1 MQFPFS
7 FWGANYSPI
16 SPTSATCVAWWDP
29 TNNASITLSSGKASQ
44 WNDLTGNGNN
54 LIQATSTKQ
63 FTPTAAAINGKQAML
78 CNQSL
83 NNMHGSGA
91 LSTGQL
97 TSFSMWAVVY
107 ASSLAQ
113 YNGIIGSDG
122 VTGNM
127 FLEIGGGANQLDVWI
142 AGVGAV
148 GSTGSATIT
157 TSTLYWVAMTYS
169 SGTLTVYINNVQK
182 GTGTPSSRTLGNNYG
197 VGGDPLNSNNF
208 NGWSG
213 YLGDCAIYNGVLST
227 ADLTNL
233 YNKFIVPKWG

>member
-7 FWGANYSPI
+7 FWGSNYSPI

-29 TNNASITLSSGKASQ
+29 TNNSSITLSSGKASQ
-44 WNDLTGNGNN
+44 WNDLSGNGNT
-54 LIQATSTKQ
+54 LIQTTSTKQ

-107 ASSLAQ
+107 GTSLAQ
-113 YNGIIGSDG
+113 YNGIIGSNG
-122 VTGNM
+122 VTGNLL
-127 FLEIGGGANQLDVWI
+127 LEIGPSANQLDTWI
-142 AGVGAV
+142 YGVGSVAP
-148 GSTGSATIT
+148 TGAATIT
-157 TSTLYWVAMTYS
+157 TNTLYWVAMTYS
-169 SGTLTVYINNVQK
+169 SGALAVYINNVQK
-182 GTGTPSSRTLGNNYG
+182 STSTTASRTLGNNYG
-197 VGGDPLNSNNF
+197 VGGDPLNLSNF
-208 NGWSG
+208 YGWVG

-227 ADLTNL
+227 TDLTNL